1 MNAEEAVA
9 TEIIL
14 LEAEREIDRLKMQNS
29 GQAVLLEQANDRVQ
43 KLTAQMSKIASLCDF
58 IWERRE
64 QMKVGTPA
72 FVLFKATMMEIY
84 AVLELE
90 EE

>member
-1 MNAEEAVA
+1 MLETNTIFEELH
-9 TEIIL
+9 EL
-14 LEAEREIDRLKMQNS
+14 RMQNS
-29 GQAVLLEQANDRVQ
+29 GQAALLEQANDQVQ
-43 KLTAQMSKIASLCDF
+43 KLTEQMSKIASLCDF

-84 AVLELE
+84 AVLEE
-90 EE
+90 E

>member
-1 MNAEEAVA
+1 MSADDIMDSILEE
-9 TEIIL
+9 L
-14 LEAEREIDRLKMQNS
+14 HDLKMQNS
-29 GQAVLLEQANDRVQ
+29 GQAALLEQANDQVQ
-43 KLTAQMSKIASLCDF
+43 KLTAQISKIATLCDF

-90 EE
+90 DEENV

>member
-1 MNAEEAVA
+1 
-9 TEIIL
+9 
-14 LEAEREIDRLKMQNS
+14 
-29 GQAVLLEQANDRVQ
+29 VQ

>member
-1 MNAEEAVA
+1 MEYKMSAPNELV
-9 TEIIL
+9 
-14 LEAEREIDRLKMQNS
+14 ERDSLHDLRMQNS
-29 GQAVLLEQANDRVQ
+29 GQAALLEQANDRVQ

-58 IWERRE
+58 IWEKRE
-64 QMKVGTPA
+64 HMKVGTFA